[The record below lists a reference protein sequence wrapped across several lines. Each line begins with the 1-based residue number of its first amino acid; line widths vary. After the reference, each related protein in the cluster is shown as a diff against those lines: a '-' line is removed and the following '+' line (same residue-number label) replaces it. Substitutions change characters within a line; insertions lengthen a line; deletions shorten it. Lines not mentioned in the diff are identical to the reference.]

1 MIKLGSTDITNVMLG
16 TTKVDAIF
24 LGDTKVYPNL
34 PVVEGIYVYH
44 VDKKF
49 YTFPEFQKLSITA
62 ISQVLGFA
70 IIDNQGSFLLPPK
83 PNLTNGCRWCPE
95 NFYTFL
101 VPDVGIGV
109 DDLNGRQNTEVLFNN
124 FHNVAGS
131 NEYAAEYAYRFTPV
145 PIGTNWYLPSIGELI
160 IIQRYVS
167 ELNDWVF
174 DTFGFSYFPS
184 YGIKAFWSSTQGDA
198 TTAWELTI
206 ISGSAH
212 TSVKRKPNVILP
224 VIKLG

>member
-1 MIKLGSTDITNVMLG
+1 MIKLGSTEIANVMLG

-24 LGDTKVYPNL
+24 LGNTKVYPILDL
-34 PVVEGIYVYH
+34 PAVEGVYVYH

-49 YTFPEFQKLSITA
+49 YTFPEFQKLSNTA

-83 PNLTNGCRWCPE
+83 PNLTNGYRWCPE
-95 NFYTFL
+95 NFDTFV
-101 VPDVGIGV
+101 VPGVGIGV

-131 NEYAAEYAYRFTPV
+131 NKYAAGYAYKFTPV
-145 PIGTNWYLPSIGELI
+145 PIGTNWYLPAIRELLI
-160 IIQRYVS
+160 IHKHQTKVQDY
-167 ELNDWVF
+167 VF
-174 DTFGFSYFPS
+174 DTFGFSYFG
-184 YGIKAFWSSTQGDA
+184 YKAFWSSTQQDA
-198 TTAWELTI
+198 TTVWLLDRNSDTYSAQPKRELN
-206 ISGSAH
+206 A
-212 TSVKRKPNVILP
+212 VLP

>member
-24 LGDTKVYPNL
+24 LGNTKVYPSL
-34 PVVEGIYVYH
+34 PVVEGVYVYH

-49 YTFPEFQKLSITA
+49 YTFPEFQKLSNTA

-70 IIDNQGSFLLPPK
+70 IVDSNGSFLLPPR
-83 PNLTNGCRWCPE
+83 PNLTNGYRWCPE
-95 NFYTFL
+95 NFDTFI

-109 DDLNGRQNTEVLFNN
+109 DDLT
-124 FHNVAGS
+124 
-131 NEYAAEYAYRFTPV
+131 
-145 PIGTNWYLPSIGELI
+145 IGELI
-160 IIQRYVS
+160 IIHTYMS

-174 DTFGFSYFPS
+174 DTFGFSYFG
-184 YGIKAFWSSTQGDA
+184 YKALWSSTQQDA
-198 TTAWELTI
+198 TTAWQLD
-206 ISGSAH
+206 ISGGAYN
-212 TSVKRKPNVILP
+212 TTAKRTLNAALP